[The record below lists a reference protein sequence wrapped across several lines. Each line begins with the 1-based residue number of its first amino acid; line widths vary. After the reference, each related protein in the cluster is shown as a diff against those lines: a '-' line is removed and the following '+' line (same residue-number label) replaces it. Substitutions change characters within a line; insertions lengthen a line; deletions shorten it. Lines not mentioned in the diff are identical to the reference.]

1 MTMVRSLRDLRARAV
16 IISER
21 HVHYGVSHDA
31 LLRRNPLLAPVSTGS
46 AASARAL
53 RPAAGDRH
61 DRFVGMKDQASAM
74 AERVRAISNSKN
86 VGKKLG
92 VLSIVGFAGLGKTTL
107 AMELEASTRGSLDL
121 EASPVTAHDRPVNV
135 AGEQLQ
141 LNISSKKTVFSSRGS
156 VLLAL
161 FIFFFL
167 RTRGAVVAARSDI
180 RPISNAR
187 RRCPCRRRS
196 TAGATSA
203 ACSGVLQQIV
213 KPKAGNEKGIKEE
226 NSAGDIDKMDLD
238 TLAKTLQDLLKDKRR
253 VFLPYLIPT
262 PCPSLEWGKKPHD
275 GTAPDL
281 IVAAGAIALFLRQ
294 VFCLR
299 LNSNP
304 WDAIRSKLPENNL
317 DSRIMVTTR
326 IETVAVGCSDA
337 GEISGDNI
345 YHIQPLNS
353 EDSRKL
359 FLSRAFGSKDATCPK
374 ELEDEMDKI
383 LEKCGGLPLAI
394 VSISSLLASY
404 KSPEHKDMWDRVCK
418 SISYHME
425 NNPTL
430 EGMKQILTLSYD
442 HLPYHLKGCMM
453 YLSIFPEDFLIN
465 KDRLLYRWIAEGL
478 VEEKR
483 GMTLMEVAEAYYDE
497 LRPKEFPFKKD
508 DSASKKPSKDSSSKK
523 KSVKNGLEEINVQH
537 VRSLSMFQLEG
548 NKLLDRLDEF
558 TLLRVLDL
566 EDCKGVK
573 DKHMGDICRM
583 YLLRYLSL
591 RGTDISVLPP
601 KIRELEHLQ
610 TLDVRATNI
619 VALPESVIKLEKL
632 ARLFFSKKDVWETM
646 WKPPQGLWKMKALRE
661 VGWVVLE
668 DDAVRVAQEIG
679 ELEDLQRLSI
689 YVNCDGSKSS
699 GAKVLKELAQ
709 SLSKTYSLRSLDMGN
724 IGWGNE
730 LNFLLE
736 LPSPPRLL
744 RLLRIAGAIDSLPNW
759 VESLAYLVEFHMSW
773 AQLVDDQLYGVLCKL
788 PYLKSIWMQ
797 RHCYDG
803 RELVARTAHN
813 FPALKNLTGTCDQEM
828 PKVHRFEEGSMSKL
842 EKLELNFHG
851 WTEKSVVGIEHLTSL
866 KEVQLTVK
874 RDNPAL
880 DRALKQLK
888 AESER
893 RPNQFTVGV
902 KYD

>member
-1 MTMVRSLRDLRARAV
+1 MIMVHSLRDLRSRAV
-16 IISER
+16 TTSER
-21 HVHYGVSHDA
+21 HARYGVSRDA
-31 LLRRNPLLAPVSTGS
+31 LLRRSPLLAPVSTGS

-61 DRFVGMKDQASAM
+61 DQFVGMTDQASAM
-74 AERVRAISNSKN
+74 AERVRRAAVGKN
-86 VGKKLG
+86 VGKRLG

-107 AMELEASTRGSLDL
+107 AMEVCRRLETEFQRQAQ
-121 EASPVTAHDRPVNV
+121 V
-135 AGEQLQ
+135 
-141 LNISSKKTVFSSRGS
+141 S
-156 VLLAL
+156 VSQA
-161 FIFFFL
+161 FD
-167 RTRGAVVAARSDI
+167 GRSDV
-180 RPISNAR
+180 SGLLR
-187 RRCPCRRRS
+187 R
-196 TAGATSA
+196 
-203 ACSGVLQQIV
+203 VLQQIV

-238 TLAKTLQDLLKDKRR
+238 TLAKTLQDLLKDKRFDMR
-253 VFLPYLIPT
+253 FAKETLDWEVR
-262 PCPSLEWGKKPHD
+262 G
-275 GTAPDL
+275 
-281 IVAAGAIALFLRQ
+281 VA
-294 VFCLR
+294 
-299 LNSNP
+299 

-383 LEKCGGLPLAI
+383 LKKCGGLPLAI

-497 LRPKEFPFKKD
+497 LVSRSMITPAGEIISHVYGAVETCRVHDMMLEIMVSKSLEANFVSLIGGQYQGMSYDTIRCLSVHSGGQRPKEFPFKKD

-523 KSVKNGLEEINVQH
+523 KSLKNGLEEINVQH

-558 TLLRVLDL
+558 TLLRALDL

-601 KIRELEHLQ
+601 KVRELEHLQ

-632 ARLFFSKKDVWETM
+632 ERLFFSQKDVWETM
-646 WKPPQGLWKMKALRE
+646 WKPPKGLWKMKALRE

-709 SLSKTYSLRSLDMGN
+709 SLSKTYSLRSLDM
-724 IGWGNE
+724 
-730 LNFLLE
+730 
-736 LPSPPRLL
+736 
-744 RLLRIAGAIDSLPNW
+744 
-759 VESLAYLVEFHMSW
+759 
-773 AQLVDDQLYGVLCKL
+773 
-788 PYLKSIWMQ
+788 
-797 RHCYDG
+797 
-803 RELVARTAHN
+803 
-813 FPALKNLTGTCDQEM
+813 EM

-851 WTEKSVVGIEHLTSL
+851 WTEKSIVGIEHLMSL
-866 KEVQLTVK
+866 KEVQLTGK

-902 KYD
+902 KEARPQPSSGRLFPEPTPSSSPYTPRLGRHYRTLCASTTAAAPSASRAVCFAPHPPQSRFFPNSSASAARARIDLRAAPSRLPKVRRFSPLLLPSATGLR

>member
-1 MTMVRSLRDLRARAV
+1 MEGVAQALVGYLGQLVGAEFQQLRGVGREVAQLRDELATMNSILRMQSEADDSAVDHFVREWMKQVRELAYDAEDCIDLYVFRIRCLLRVVATLTLRHRLVGDVRDLRARAV

-92 VLSIVGFAGLGKTTL
+92 VLSI
-107 AMELEASTRGSLDL
+107 
-121 EASPVTAHDRPVNV
+121 
-135 AGEQLQ
+135 
-141 LNISSKKTVFSSRGS
+141 
-156 VLLAL
+156 
-161 FIFFFL
+161 
-167 RTRGAVVAARSDI
+167 
-180 RPISNAR
+180 
-187 RRCPCRRRS
+187 
-196 TAGATSA
+196 
-203 ACSGVLQQIV
+203 IV

-238 TLAKTLQDLLKDKRR
+238 TLAKTLQDLLKDKR
-253 VFLPYLIPT
+253 YLIVIDDVWT
-262 PCPSLEWGKKPHD
+262 
-275 GTAPDL
+275 
-281 IVAAGAIALFLRQ
+281 IAA
-294 VFCLR
+294 
-299 LNSNP
+299 

>member
-1 MTMVRSLRDLRARAV
+1 MKVIFSL
-16 IISER
+16 
-21 HVHYGVSHDA
+21 HVQPV
-31 LLRRNPLLAPVSTGS
+31 LILAY
-46 AASARAL
+46 L
-53 RPAAGDRH
+53 
-61 DRFVGMKDQASAM
+61 FQ
-74 AERVRAISNSKN
+74 
-86 VGKKLG
+86 
-92 VLSIVGFAGLGKTTL
+92 
-107 AMELEASTRGSLDL
+107 TR
-121 EASPVTAHDRPVNV
+121 
-135 AGEQLQ
+135 
-141 LNISSKKTVFSSRGS
+141 
-156 VLLAL
+156 
-161 FIFFFL
+161 
-167 RTRGAVVAARSDI
+167 
-180 RPISNAR
+180 
-187 RRCPCRRRS
+187 
-196 TAGATSA
+196 
-203 ACSGVLQQIV
+203 
-213 KPKAGNEKGIKEE
+213 
-226 NSAGDIDKMDLD
+226 
-238 TLAKTLQDLLKDKRR
+238 
-253 VFLPYLIPT
+253 YLIVIDDVWT
-262 PCPSLEWGKKPHD
+262 
-275 GTAPDL
+275 
-281 IVAAGAIALFLRQ
+281 IAA
-294 VFCLR
+294 
-299 LNSNP
+299 
-304 WDAIRSKLPENNL
+304 WDAIRSMLPDNNL

-337 GEISGDNI
+337 SETCGDNI
-345 YHIQPLNS
+345 YQIQPLNS
-353 EDSRKL
+353 EDSKKL

-374 ELEDEMDKI
+374 ELEVEMDKI
-383 LEKCGGLPLAI
+383 LKKCGGLPLAI

-404 KSPEHKDMWDRVCK
+404 KSPDHKDMWDRVCK

-497 LRPKEFPFKKD
+497 LVSRSMITPAGEIISHVYGAVETCRVHDMMLEIMVSKSLEANFVSLIGGQYQGMSYDTIRRLSVHNGGQRPKEFPFKKD
-508 DSASKKPSKDSSSKK
+508 DSSSKKPNKDSSSKK
-523 KSVKNGLEEINVQH
+523 TSVKNGLEEINVQH

-573 DKHMGDICRM
+573 NKHMSDICRM

-601 KIRELEHLQ
+601 KVRELEHLQ

-632 ARLFFSKKDVWETM
+632 ERLFFSQKDVWETM

-668 DDAVRVAQEIG
+668 DDAVQVAQEIG
-679 ELEDLQRLSI
+679 ELEHLQRLSI
-689 YVNCDGSKSS
+689 YVNCDGSKST

-744 RLLRIAGAIDSLPNW
+744 RLLRIAGAIDLLPKW
-759 VESLAYLVEFHMSW
+759 VESLTYLVEFHMSW
-773 AQLVDDQLYGVLCKL
+773 ACFVDDQLYGVLCKL
-788 PYLKSIWMQ
+788 PNLKSIWMQ

-828 PKVHRFEEGSMSKL
+828 PKVHRFEEGSMTKL
-842 EKLELNFHG
+842 EKLELNFSG
-851 WTEKSVVGIEHLTSL
+851 WTEKSIVGIKHLMSL
-866 KEVQLTVK
+866 KEVQLTGK
-874 RDNPAL
+874 RENPAL

-893 RPNQFTVGV
+893 HPNQFTVGV